1 MAVRWMV
8 IRCSRWHW
16 RCCPEWVLRLAAQ
29 VFFDALNR
37 APESRNTTAVE
48 SAEKQPQEPVQNV
61 FHSRN
66 KAKPIVYHLRDVIR
80 DRASEGVTFRLRV
93 PSLQINQGEKIALI
107 GESGC
112 GKSTLLDMLAFIA
125 QPSELAAFRFR
136 PEQEPNAIDV
146 ALLWKKK
153 HMNKLGELRKRYI
166 GYVMQTGGLLPY
178 LTVRENMSLSRSV
191 LGLRQ
196 DDTVASLARELG
208 IARHLDKLPE
218 TLSVGERQRVAIGR
232 ALAHEPP
239 IVIADEPTASVDPF
253 AAEKIMSLFIGLAEE
268 RNITVVVASHAWR
281 HIKRLGLRR
290 LAHHTHRSKDG
301 RTTETVVNG

>member
-1 MAVRWMV
+1 M
-8 IRCSRWHW
+8 
-16 RCCPEWVLRLAAQ
+16 E
-29 VFFDALNR
+29 
-37 APESRNTTAVE
+37 
-48 SAEKQPQEPVQNV
+48 NV
-61 FHSRN
+61 FQSRN
-66 KAKPIVYHLRDVIR
+66 KARPIVYHLRDVIR

-93 PSLQINQGEKIALI
+93 PALQITQGEKIALI

-125 QPSELAAFRFR
+125 QPTQIAAFRFR
-136 PEQEPNAIDV
+136 PDREGDAIDV
-146 ALLWKKK
+146 AQMWKKK
-153 HMNKLGELRKRYI
+153 QMNKLGDLRKRHI

-178 LTVRENMSLSRSV
+178 LTVRDNMSLSRNV
-191 LGLRQ
+191 LGLRG
-196 DDTVASLARELG
+196 DDTVEVLARELG

-232 ALAHEPP
+232 ALAHEPS

-268 RNITVVVASHAWR
+268 RDITVVVASHAWR

-290 LAHHTHRSKDG
+290 LAHHTHRSTDG

>member
-1 MAVRWMV
+1 LVQPRIAGRKRISARTFR
-8 IRCSRWHW
+8 IRRRAATHSRQTGT
-16 RCCPEWVLRLAAQ
+16 ENSVS
-29 VFFDALNR
+29 
-37 APESRNTTAVE
+37 E
-48 SAEKQPQEPVQNV
+48 NV
-61 FHSRN
+61 FQSRN
-66 KAKPIVYHLRDVIR
+66 KAKAIVYHLRDVVR

-93 PSLQINQGEKIALI
+93 PSLQIAQGEKIALI

-125 QPSELAAFRFR
+125 QPTDLAAYRFR
-136 PEQEPNAIDV
+136 PDIDNDAIDV
-146 ALLWKKK
+146 ARMWKKRQ
-153 HMNKLGELRKRYI
+153 MNRLGDLRKRYI

-178 LTVRENMSLSRSV
+178 LTVRDNMTLSRSV
-191 LGLRQ
+191 LGLQ
-196 DDTVASLARELG
+196 DDDTVASLARELG
-208 IARHLDKLPE
+208 IARHLDKRPD

-232 ALAHEPP
+232 ALSHQPT

-253 AAEKIMSLFIGLAEE
+253 AAEKIMSLFIELAEE

-281 HIKRLGLRR
+281 HIQRLGLRR